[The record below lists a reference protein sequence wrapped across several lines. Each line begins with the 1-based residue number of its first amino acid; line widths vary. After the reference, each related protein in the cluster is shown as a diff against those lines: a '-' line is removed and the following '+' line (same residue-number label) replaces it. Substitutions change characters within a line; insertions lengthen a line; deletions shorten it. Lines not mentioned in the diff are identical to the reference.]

1 MPVAPYF
8 TCDLLF
14 LALSD
19 GAVASQQCLLFC
31 FRAGMLEY
39 DPAKRFSIQK
49 IRQHRQEIHYL

>member
-8 TCDLLF
+8 TCDLL
-14 LALSD
+14 LLDLSNS
-19 GAVASQQCLLFC
+19 AVASQQRLLSC